1 MKQKI
6 LSFGPVRRS
15 SPSRAKAAA
24 SGRRRRRRRTG
35 RQTLNYIL
43 LMLVALSI
51 FSVLS
56 LTVFFKIEAVEVS
69 GNAMYADEE
78 LIESSGIQI
87 GDNLFRVSVKK
98 VEERLIEKFPYVEE
112 VHFKRVFPAKLVLE
126 ITQATPLGAVDTS
139 VGYLIIGR
147 SGRILEANAVSLPE
161 AMTVVTG
168 MYISSPAV
176 GRRLG
181 TVVERGEI
189 IYPEEVQQTNAFDQA
204 EAAEREEEA
213 KRQKISNK
221 ERDRIRRQEAAE
233 AEEDGFKMLTYLVDA
248 VEETGFENIT
258 LIDFSDPLNM
268 MIVYD
273 GRIMVELGSEAHLA
287 LKLQAVEKVA
297 LENLAD
303 DFEGTLDVTMVGSS
317 TPAEIWSRPGDI
329 QSEIDARRKFIEE
342 AQEEEEPETTIWFQ
356 DSSNPELALD
366 PDALA
371 AANSAAA
378 KAAASSSSAASGPPE
393 QASSSSRDELATV
406 PVG

>member
-1 MKQKI
+1 MKKENYSTPLDLKNIRITDAFWEREQE
-6 LSFGPVRRS
+6 LVRREVI
-15 SPSRAKAAA
+15 PYQWDALNDAVPELIY
-24 SGRRRRRRRTG
+24 RTG
-35 RQTLNYIL
+35 DI
-43 LMLVALSI
+43 
-51 FSVLS
+51 
-56 LTVFFKIEAVEVS
+56 
-69 GNAMYADEE
+69 
-78 LIESSGIQI
+78 
-87 GDNLFRVSVKK
+87 VK
-98 VEERLIEKFPYVEE
+98 Y
-112 VHFKRVFPAKLVLE
+112 
-126 ITQATPLGAVDTS
+126 
-139 VGYLIIGR
+139 
-147 SGRILEANAVSLPE
+147 N
-161 AMTVVTG
+161 
-168 MYISSPAV
+168 
-176 GRRLG
+176 
-181 TVVERGEI
+181 ERGEI

>member
-1 MKQKI
+1 
-6 LSFGPVRRS
+6 
-15 SPSRAKAAA
+15 
-24 SGRRRRRRRTG
+24 
-35 RQTLNYIL
+35 
-43 LMLVALSI
+43 
-51 FSVLS
+51 
-56 LTVFFKIEAVEVS
+56 
-69 GNAMYADEE
+69 
-78 LIESSGIQI
+78 
-87 GDNLFRVSVKK
+87 
-98 VEERLIEKFPYVEE
+98 
-112 VHFKRVFPAKLVLE
+112 
-126 ITQATPLGAVDTS
+126 
-139 VGYLIIGR
+139 
-147 SGRILEANAVSLPE
+147 
-161 AMTVVTG
+161 

-342 AQEEEEPETTIWFQ
+342 AQEEEEPET
-356 DSSNPELALD
+356 SNPELALD

>member
-1 MKQKI
+1 M
-6 LSFGPVRRS
+6 
-15 SPSRAKAAA
+15 
-24 SGRRRRRRRTG
+24 
-35 RQTLNYIL
+35 
-43 LMLVALSI
+43 
-51 FSVLS
+51 
-56 LTVFFKIEAVEVS
+56 
-69 GNAMYADEE
+69 
-78 LIESSGIQI
+78 
-87 GDNLFRVSVKK
+87 
-98 VEERLIEKFPYVEE
+98 
-112 VHFKRVFPAKLVLE
+112 
-126 ITQATPLGAVDTS
+126 
-139 VGYLIIGR
+139 GYLIIGR

>member
-1 MKQKI
+1 M
-6 LSFGPVRRS
+6 
-15 SPSRAKAAA
+15 AA
-24 SGRRRRRRRTG
+24 
-35 RQTLNYIL
+35 
-43 LMLVALSI
+43 V
-51 FSVLS
+51 
-56 LTVFFKIEAVEVS
+56 
-69 GNAMYADEE
+69 
-78 LIESSGIQI
+78 
-87 GDNLFRVSVKK
+87 
-98 VEERLIEKFPYVEE
+98 
-112 VHFKRVFPAKLVLE
+112 
-126 ITQATPLGAVDTS
+126 
-139 VGYLIIGR
+139 
-147 SGRILEANAVSLPE
+147 
-161 AMTVVTG
+161 
-168 MYISSPAV
+168 
-176 GRRLG
+176 
-181 TVVERGEI
+181 
-189 IYPEEVQQTNAFDQA
+189 
-204 EAAEREEEA
+204 
-213 KRQKISNK
+213 
-221 ERDRIRRQEAAE
+221 
-233 AEEDGFKMLTYLVDA
+233 AEEDGFKMLSFLVDA
-248 VEETGFENIT
+248 VEETGFVNIT